1 LQSFRPDPNFANFLT
16 PISLRLN
23 EIGVLKMSTA
33 LKMEVNPQEII
44 EAVRKMKQHDR
55 EEFLENLLAATCP
68 EYLASI
74 REGRAEYKAGQTKS
88 HKDVFGQ

>member
-1 LQSFRPDPNFANFLT
+1 
-16 PISLRLN
+16 
-23 EIGVLKMSTA
+23 MSTA
-33 LKMEVNPQEII
+33 LKMEINPQEII
-44 EAVRKMKQHDR
+44 EAVRKMKQQDR

-74 REGRAEYKAGQTKS
+74 REARAEYKAGQTKS

>member
-1 LQSFRPDPNFANFLT
+1 MA
-16 PISLRLN
+16 
-23 EIGVLKMSTA
+23 TA

-44 EAVRKMKQHDR
+44 EAVRKMKQRDR
-55 EEFLENLLAATCP
+55 EKFLENLLAATCP

-74 REGRAEYKAGQTKS
+74 REARAEYKDGQTKS

>member
-1 LQSFRPDPNFANFLT
+1 
-16 PISLRLN
+16 
-23 EIGVLKMSTA
+23 MSTA

-44 EAVRKMKQHDR
+44 ED
-55 EEFLENLLAATCP
+55 LLSATCP

-74 REGRAEYKAGQTKS
+74 REARAEYKVGQTES

>member
-1 LQSFRPDPNFANFLT
+1 
-16 PISLRLN
+16 
-23 EIGVLKMSTA
+23 MSSA

-44 EAVRKMKQHDR
+44 DAVKRMKQQDR
-55 EEFLENLLAATCP
+55 EEFIENLLAATCP

-74 REGRAEYKAGQTKS
+74 RDARADYKSGQTES